1 MEEAIWFFAGV
12 ISFKL
17 ISKLLEYKQLLAFTA
32 ETGLKVLML
41 SANILHDIEF
51 MQVLKYE
58 QMRKTGVSEE
68 ELQLVK
74 DIDQKILSNW
84 KDSVIFKFKN
94 TLPRSVSVAFT
105 FHNWDTAMKTLD
117 RYIKM
122 GRSNNG

>member
-1 MEEAIWFFAGV
+1 MEQAIWFFAGV
-12 ISFKL
+12 ISFKM

-51 MQVLKYE
+51 MQTLKYE

-68 ELQLVK
+68 QLQLVK
-74 DIDQKILSNW
+74 DIDKATLNNW

-105 FHNWDTAMKTLD
+105 FHNWETAMKALS

-122 GRSNNG
+122 ERK